1 MVAITGTRFR
11 LASVRTPAPVA
22 AGSAA
27 FILIFYGY
35 NFFGPD
41 VITAYFNGT
50 ALDYPLIESAN
61 VLSATVPAA
70 LVAEPGDY
78 DCWLDGNDAPYGVT
92 NHVIFTV
99 ITADGLP
106 PILPGDPCN
115 IIDETRKASDGSC
128 VKCVANVWTATAAGD
143 CEPSAGGD
151 LGDLYVY
158 GLETHEKFFDHFE
171 VEMRDAPDG
180 TVLQYQYARGHYTES
195 LDVWTMD
202 NFALFEGVTQ
212 GQTYY
217 FRARVVTANGVHSEW
232 TPSQSKMA
240 EILP

>member
-1 MVAITGTRFR
+1 MEY
-11 LASVRTPAPVA
+11 LEPAVMIVL
-22 AGSAA
+22 GLM
-27 FILIFYGY
+27 ILIAAAAWGVVLLVLRRTALRDWAAIEIWLTVTIFVGY

-158 GLETHEKFFDHFE
+158 GLETHE
-171 VEMRDAPDG
+171 
-180 TVLQYQYARGHYTES
+180 
-195 LDVWTMD
+195 
-202 NFALFEGVTQ
+202 
-212 GQTYY
+212 
-217 FRARVVTANGVHSEW
+217 
-232 TPSQSKMA
+232 
-240 EILP
+240 